1 MKSISVK
8 KLSSVGGFS
17 SIELLS
23 SMFIFAVVSLG
34 VTSSTVTA
42 VQTNRA
48 SQQKAV
54 AVNLAHQAL
63 EFMKSQIQAGRSITA
78 ANAGGDCNPA
88 GAPAGY
94 ALTVPEAAAGTG
106 AYEDMTRVQI
116 TISWTSPKPDFI
128 LLDSYLDT

>member
-1 MKSISVK
+1 MKVTVK
-8 KLSSVGGFS
+8 KLARNAGFS

-23 SMFIFAVVSLG
+23 SMCIFAVVSLG

-63 EFMKSQIQAGRSITA
+63 ECMKSQIQSGRSITA

-94 ALTVPEAAAGTG
+94 TLTVPAATPGTG
-106 AYEDMTRVQI
+106 AYAGMTRVQI
-116 TISWTSPKPDFI
+116 TISWRSPKPDFI

>member
-1 MKSISVK
+1 MKVTVK
-8 KLSSVGGFS
+8 RLPRNGGFS

-63 EFMKSQIQAGRSITA
+63 ECMKSQIQAGRSITA

-94 ALTVPEAAAGTG
+94 VLTVPQPTAGAG
-106 AYEDMTRVQI
+106 AYTGMTRVQI
-116 TISWTSPKPDFI
+116 TIAWRSPKPDFI